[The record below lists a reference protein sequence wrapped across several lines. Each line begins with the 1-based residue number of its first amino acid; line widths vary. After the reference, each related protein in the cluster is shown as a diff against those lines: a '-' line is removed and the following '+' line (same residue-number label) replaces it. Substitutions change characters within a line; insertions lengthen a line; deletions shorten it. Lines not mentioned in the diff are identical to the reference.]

1 MSFTKC
7 PASPDTRDT
16 QTPLARLSRGCCGA
30 RSLLLAMSV
39 TLTPVAI
46 SSCADQATAPLTPVA
61 VFDAASSAAVVNF
74 QHLEVPGPFDV
85 VNQCTG
91 ETVTVTGTIT
101 DDTHVVING
110 TRVNLTD
117 HQLGHLEGTG
127 SLGNRYV
134 TQLNE
139 NVAFN
144 GYLSSS
150 TFVIDDVTNFRM
162 TSAGA
167 APNFVVQR
175 IAHLTVTPDGIVTV
189 DRIDFTVYCKG

>member
-16 QTPLARLSRGCCGA
+16 QTPLARLSREWCGA
-30 RSLLLAMSV
+30 RSLLLAMFV
-39 TLTPVAI
+39 TSAPVVI
-46 SSCADQATAPLTPVA
+46 SSCADQATSPLTSVA
-61 VFDAASSAAVVNF
+61 LFDAAVVNH
-74 QHLEVPGPFDV
+74 QYLEVPGPFDV

>member
-1 MSFTKC
+1 MARYIRILSVGLASVLIAGC
-7 PASPDTRDT
+7 GEQPAPTSP
-16 QTPLARLSRGCCGA
+16 
-30 RSLLLAMSV
+30 
-39 TLTPVAI
+39 
-46 SSCADQATAPLTPVA
+46 APTSVA
-61 VFDAASSAAVVNF
+61 VFAAASSAAVVNH
-74 QHLEVPGPFDV
+74 QYLEVPGPFDV

-189 DRIDFTVYCKG
+189 DRIDFTVTCKGE